1 METFKDI
8 KDFHYKHINYR
19 LRNCHS
25 NTNQLK
31 IIMEK
36 KVVFGECALEP
47 ENGKKHVMVIPIPIF
62 KSLIA
67 YFLGNSIFI
76 SNLLVPKDKNLA

>member
-1 METFKDI
+1 
-8 KDFHYKHINYR
+8 
-19 LRNCHS
+19 
-25 NTNQLK
+25 
-31 IIMEK
+31 MEK
-36 KVVFGECALEP
+36 KAVFGECVLEP

-76 SNLLVPKDKNLA
+76 SNLLFPKDKNLA